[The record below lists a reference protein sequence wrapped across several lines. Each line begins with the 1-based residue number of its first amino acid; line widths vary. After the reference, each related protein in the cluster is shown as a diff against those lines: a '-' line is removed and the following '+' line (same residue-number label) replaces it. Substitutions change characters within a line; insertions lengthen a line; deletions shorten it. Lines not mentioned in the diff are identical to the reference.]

1 MGIGTDLSKFLRK
14 TYNIPDDQKAFI
26 HQILHNPTPV
36 FIIYTIN
43 YNPSLSITESRW
55 KRSKV
60 FSIIKSRKTLR
71 VWDSF
76 VPPQQST
83 KLELRDI
90 KTTPLKNLDY
100 FNGPVPNNSLIFR
113 IDLSGDYLGTN

>member
-1 MGIGTDLSKFLRK
+1 MGVRTSLSKFLRK
-14 TYNIPDDQKAFI
+14 TYSIPNNQKAYI

-60 FSIIKSRKTLR
+60 FSIVKSKQTLR
-71 VWDSF
+71 IWKSF
-76 VPPQQST
+76 VPPEQSIE
-83 KLELRDI
+83 LDLRDI

-100 FNGPVPNNSLIFR
+100 FKGPVPNNSLIFR
-113 IDLSGDYLGTN
+113 IDLSGDYIGTN